1 MLFHLMSLPE
11 RKHPAKGVFDDDRLP
26 TVILLT
32 LCTTHRRSWLG
43 NQSVHDTLIN
53 VWLSATHWEVGPYVL
68 MPDHLH
74 LFAWPRALGT
84 DFDGWVRF
92 WKSIFSK
99 TVRDHSLRWQTGCF
113 HHRLRSCESAE
124 EKRQYMIM
132 NPVRA
137 GLVNLPEEWPFQGQ
151 IFESAYL
158 W

>member
-1 MLFHLMSLPE
+1 
-11 RKHPAKGVFDDDRLP
+11 
-26 TVILLT
+26 
-32 LCTTHRRSWLG
+32 
-43 NQSVHDTLIN
+43 
-53 VWLSATHWEVGPYVL
+53 

-137 GLVNLPEEWPFQGQ
+137 SLVNLPEEWPFQGQ